1 MVIQAALLVA
11 VQLQPAP
18 LVTVTVPSTAAG
30 EVRFNENGEM
40 LNTHGVP
47 GCVMVKVFPAIVS
60 VPVRDV
66 LLVLAATLYATFPLP
81 VPVAPTPI
89 VIQASLLAAVQL
101 HPALAVTTTFPLAAI
116 DAVNEDESGEI
127 E

>member
-30 EVRFNENGEM
+30 EVRVVENGEM
-40 LNTHGVP
+40 LKTHGVP
-47 GCVMVKVFPAIVS
+47 GWVIVKVFPAIVS
-60 VPVRDV
+60 VPVRDA
-66 LLVLAATLYATFPLP
+66 LLVFAATLYATFPLP
-81 VPVAPTPI
+81 VPVAPTPT
-89 VIQASLLAAVQL
+89 VIQASLLTAVQL

-116 DAVNEDESGEI
+116 DAVNVDESGEI
-127 E
+127 A

>member
-30 EVRFNENGEM
+30 EVRVVENGEM
-40 LNTHGVP
+40 LKTHGVP
-47 GCVMVKVFPAIVS
+47 GCVIVKVFPAIVS
-60 VPVRDV
+60 VPVRDA
-66 LLVLAATLYATFPLP
+66 LLVFAATLYATFPLP
-81 VPVAPTPI
+81 VPVAPTPT

-101 HPALAVTTTFPLAAI
+101 HPALAVTTTFPLAPI
-116 DAVNEDESGEI
+116 DAVNVDETGEI
-127 E
+127 P